1 MNKNTVYFDNA
12 ATSPVKN
19 QVVKIMFEFLK
30 NNFGNPSSIHSY
42 GRKAKVALE
51 EARDVCAEA
60 INADSSEIY
69 FTSGGTEA
77 NNFLIKGIALSEFAE
92 NNRNKLITAK
102 VEHKSVLDSF
112 DALSKNGFEIFYS
125 SVEKNANVQLS
136 SIASTIT
143 AEFALASFMLI
154 NNETGAVNDIAGLA
168 KLAHTENVYFHTD
181 AVQAFGKI
189 KIDVAQLCVDSLSAS
204 AHKIGGPKG
213 IGLAYIKAGTPMESL
228 IHGGSQERNRR
239 GGTENIAG
247 IIGFAEAV
255 KLSQNNIQQNNDYV
269 SKLKSKLKSGLL
281 QLDSTNIFF
290 NDDELSSPYILSTT
304 LNPEFYNN
312 DIEAI
317 LMYLDI
323 NGVAV
328 SSGSACTSGTLKP
341 SHVIMGCGKSTD
353 YANGTIR
360 FSFGKNNTE
369 EEITYVLNIMEQLL
383 YKFKL

>member
-1 MNKNTVYFDNA
+1 
-12 ATSPVKN
+12 
-19 QVVKIMFEFLK
+19 
-30 NNFGNPSSIHSY
+30 
-42 GRKAKVALE
+42 
-51 EARDVCAEA
+51 
-60 INADSSEIY
+60 
-69 FTSGGTEA
+69 
-77 NNFLIKGIALSEFAE
+77 
-92 NNRNKLITAK
+92 
-102 VEHKSVLDSF
+102 
-112 DALSKNGFEIFYS
+112 
-125 SVEKNANVQLS
+125 VQLS

-143 AEFALASFMLI
+143 DEFALASFMLI
-154 NNETGAVNDIAGLA
+154 NNETGAINDIAGLA
-168 KLAHTENVYFHTD
+168 KLAHTQNIHFHTD

-189 KIDVAQLCVDSLSAS
+189 KIDATQLCVDSLSAS

-213 IGLAYIKAGTPMESL
+213 IGLAFIKTGTPMQVL

-269 SKLKSKLKSGLL
+269 SRLKSKLKSGLL
-281 QLDSTNIFF
+281 QLDSINIFF
-290 NDDELSSPYILSTT
+290 NDDELSSPYILSAT

-341 SHVIMGCGKSTD
+341 SHVILGCGQSTD

-369 EEITYVLNIMEQLL
+369 EDIVYVLNIMEQMLS
-383 YKFKL
+383 KFKL